1 MCLTHL
7 TLSTVVCGLI
17 EVTEGHKPTDKE
29 GRRQLL
35 TYKSILTAIHFIH
48 L

>member
-7 TLSTVVCGLI
+7 ALSTVICGLI
-17 EVTEGHKPTDKE
+17 EVTEGHKPADKE
-29 GRRQLL
+29 GRHQLL
-35 TYKSILTAIHFIH
+35 IHKNVLTAIHFIN